1 MKNIFYTLDWTTAR
15 GDAPGPARA
24 EARYRLMA
32 GGIKTDPGTTIR
44 EDLLSRIG
52 RLIPKMSPAEQRIAD
67 VVLADLDFAVHAH
80 TTDIAA
86 RAEVSAATVTRFCR
100 SVGCRGLR
108 ELKLDL
114 AKILAIGDRY
124 LHPRIALA
132 RTSEAVTQV
141 MSQIH
146 HSLDA
151 LVEQIDAETLKRIA
165 STIARANRVMI
176 FGGGGGSSMAAME
189 TENRLFRL
197 GLTASHCNDA
207 QLQLMK
213 AATLTPGDVL
223 LVLSI
228 TGRYE
233 PIIRAAEV
241 AGQYGAG
248 TIAVTAPD
256 SPLSRATAEV
266 VPFLVEEPE
275 SVLLPTPARY
285 VLLALIDILAYEVA
299 AIRGETA
306 TEPIR
311 RIKYQ
316 LVTMRDGD
324 DSRPLGD

>member
-1 MKNIFYTLDWTTAR
+1 MLR
-15 GDAPGPARA
+15 GWHGWGLGT
-24 EARYRLMA
+24 RLMT
-32 GGIKTDPGTTIR
+32 GGIETDPGTAIR

-151 LVEQIDAETLKRIA
+151 LVEQIDGETLKRIA
-165 STIARANRVMI
+165 STIAGANRVMI

-256 SPLSRATAEV
+256 SPLSRVTAEV